1 MPTPKGSQSKTVSN
15 EGSLWQSV
23 GAEWRQLY
31 GSFASLGVSFEWQEF
46 SPETPFNWGRS
57 FHPQSLEICLNLRGG
72 GVLRASAREF
82 NVNSSTAIFYWT
94 GTGPSGLEANRSVG
108 ERHEFL
114 TIEFSR
120 TFLEKRFGR
129 FGEGLHPVVRAAIQG
144 AVGGCVSEVCRLT
157 TQHKALAEVLRKP
170 PVVGGANELWYEA
183 KAMEVAALFFFQTPT
198 EQDLFCRR
206 QQVTSRE
213 RVEKV
218 RTLLQE
224 TLAEPPS
231 LDEIA
236 RKVGCS
242 PFYLSRT
249 FSKET
254 EMTIPQFI
262 RKIRM
267 ERAAELLR
275 SGKYN
280 VTEAAMEVGYSS
292 LSHFSLAFH
301 EVHGCCPGLY
311 PLFPKIGQRPIKE

>member
-1 MPTPKGSQSKTVSN
+1 MAGGRVQKSEDASEGTVW
-15 EGSLWQSV
+15 ESV
-23 GAEWRQLY
+23 GADWRQLY

-46 SPETPFNWGRS
+46 SSKTPFDWGRS

-72 GVLRASAREF
+72 GVVRTGGREI
-82 NVNSSTAIFYWT
+82 NVNSSTAVFYWT
-94 GTGPSGLEANRSVG
+94 GIGTSGLEAKRTVG
-108 ERHEFL
+108 ERHEFI

-120 TFLEKRFGR
+120 PFLEKKFGK
-129 FGEGLHPVVRAAIQG
+129 FGERLHPVVIAAIRG
-144 AVGGCVSEVCRLT
+144 VAGGCVSEVSRLT

-183 KAMEVAALFFFQTPT
+183 KAMEVAALFFFQPPS
-198 EQDLFCRR
+198 EQDLFCHR

-224 TLAEPPS
+224 TLADPPS
-231 LDEIA
+231 LEEIA

-242 PFYLSRT
+242 SFYLSRT

-254 EMTIPQFI
+254 GMTLPQYI
-262 RKIRM
+262 RQIRM
-267 ERAAELLR
+267 ERAAELLKT
-275 SGKYN
+275 GKFN

-311 PLFPKIGQRPIKE
+311 PLFPRKGQRPIKE